1 MYFTKSLLALAMAAA
16 SLGGAYAKLDLS
28 STSNVVVY
36 WGMFN
41 KTTLRWIILTPPCVL
56 GQNSF
61 KGKGELAQQS
71 LGYYCN
77 GETGACADINTCQK
91 KGKTIL
97 LSIGGATYSEGGFQ
111 SESAAKA
118 GAGLLWKTFG
128 PPTTQGPFLN
138 ATSHNGTS
146 RYHNSRF
153 NRLNRV
159 NSTNIHAVRA
169 NSTTVRRPFGDATID
184 GFDFDF
190 EAPVKN
196 MAPFANRLRELSD
209 ADKSKQYFLTAAPQC
224 PYPDA
229 ADKDILN
236 GPVSIDAVF
245 VQFYNNWCG
254 VNSFSAGQQKQSS
267 FNFEQW
273 DNWAKTVSQNKKAK
287 VLLGVPAN
295 TSAASTGYIPASEL
309 EPVIAYSKSFESFGG
324 VMMWDVSQAYG
335 NKGFLDSVK
344 GALRNSTAHLLRHGF
359 RLPSFYPVIGRVL
372 SAQGKS
378 QNNPRNP
385 DPNSSKDAEISAP
398 GSALMHELL
407 ILRPADPPCSRSDSA
422 HLN

>member
-1 MYFTKSLLALAMAAA
+1 MAAA

-36 WGMFN
+36 WGGAPEIDFSN
-41 KTTLRWIILTPPCVL
+41 ANDNCTTFDGTNLLKCPQI
-56 GQNSF
+56 G
-61 KGKGELAQQS
+61 
-71 LGYYCN
+71 
-77 GETGACADINTCQK
+77 ADIDTCQK

-97 LSIGGATYSEGGFQ
+97 LSIGGATYSEGGFE

-118 GAGLLWKTFG
+118 GADLLWQTFG
-128 PPTTQGPFLN
+128 PPTTQGPLLN
-138 ATSHNGTS
+138 ASSRNGTS
-146 RYHNSRF
+146 RYRNGRL
-153 NRLNRV
+153 NRLNG
-159 NSTNIHAVRA
+159 TDIHAVRA
-169 NSTTVRRPFGDATID
+169 NSTTIRRPFGDATID

-190 EAPVKN
+190 EASVKN
-196 MAPFANRLRELSD
+196 MASFANRLRELSD

-254 VNSFSAGQQKQSS
+254 VNSFSAGQQTQSS

-273 DNWAKTVSQNKKAK
+273 DNWVKTVSQNKKAK

-295 TSAASTGYIPASEL
+295 TGAASTGYIPASQL

-335 NKGFLDSVK
+335 NTGFLDGVK
-344 GALRNSTAHLLRHGF
+344 GALNNSTAHLLRHGY
-359 RLPSFYPVIGRVL
+359 RLPSFYPVIGR
-372 SAQGKS
+372 
-378 QNNPRNP
+378 
-385 DPNSSKDAEISAP
+385 
-398 GSALMHELL
+398 
-407 ILRPADPPCSRSDSA
+407 
-422 HLN
+422 

>member
-36 WGMFN
+36 WG
-41 KTTLRWIILTPPCVL
+41 
-56 GQNSF
+56 QNSF
-61 KGKGELAQQS
+61 KGEGELAQQP

-77 GETGACADINTCQK
+77 DENIDVIVLAFLMTINGLGGAPEIDFSNANDNCTTFDGTNLLKCPQIGADINTCQK

-118 GAGLLWKTFG
+118 GADLLWKTFG

-138 ATSHNGTS
+138 ATAHNGIS
-146 RYHNSRF
+146 RYHNGRF

-159 NSTNIHAVRA
+159 NSTDIHAARA
-169 NSTTVRRPFGDATID
+169 NSTAVRRPFGDATID

-335 NKGFLDSVK
+335 NKGFLDGVK

-359 RLPSFYPVIGRVL
+359 RLPSFYPVIGR
-372 SAQGKS
+372 
-378 QNNPRNP
+378 
-385 DPNSSKDAEISAP
+385 
-398 GSALMHELL
+398 
-407 ILRPADPPCSRSDSA
+407 
-422 HLN
+422 

>member
-1 MYFTKSLLALAMAAA
+1 MYFTKTLLALAMAAA

-28 STSNVVVY
+28 STSNVVVIVLAFLMTIN
-36 WGMFN
+36 GPGGAPEIDFSN
-41 KTTLRWIILTPPCVL
+41 ANDNCTTFDGTNLLKCPQI
-56 GQNSF
+56 G
-61 KGKGELAQQS
+61 
-71 LGYYCN
+71 
-77 GETGACADINTCQK
+77 ADINTCQK
-91 KGKTIL
+91 KGKTII

-118 GAGLLWKTFG
+118 GADLLWKTFG

-138 ATSHNGTS
+138 ATAHNGTS
-146 RYHNSRF
+146 RYHNGRF

-159 NSTNIHAVRA
+159 NSTDIHAVRA

-335 NKGFLDSVK
+335 NKGFLDGVK
-344 GALRNSTAHLLRHGF
+344 GALKNSTAHLLRHGF
-359 RLPSFYPVIGRVL
+359 RLPSFYPVIGR
-372 SAQGKS
+372 
-378 QNNPRNP
+378 
-385 DPNSSKDAEISAP
+385 
-398 GSALMHELL
+398 
-407 ILRPADPPCSRSDSA
+407 
-422 HLN
+422 